1 MFLSQS
7 MSRAL
12 VPVLGLALA
21 TVGAPAA
28 TAAPATPLAPLHATG
43 VDEVAGRYIVVLKRP
58 DQGGPLVAA
67 EEALVGPLATARA
80 AGGTVRKEFTAA
92 IRGFS
97 ADLSDAAVTKLRE
110 DPRVAYVQTVRL
122 HQQDLGP
129 AAGGTQP
136 NAPWHLDR
144 IDQRQLPLNNTYN
157 YPDDA
162 AGVRV
167 YVLDSGVRAT
177 HTEFEGRAAG
187 VYTAISDGNGTNDCA
202 NHGTFVSSHVAG
214 KTYGAAK
221 KASIKAVRILHCN
234 GNASTEEIVDG
245 MNWTA
250 ANAVKPAV
258 ANMSIQSSGGNTDQA
273 MDDAARGMVDAGLL
287 LVLIA
292 GNFNKGDCRNSPK
305 DSRAIIMAA
314 STKTDARNT
323 GSNASSY
330 GSCVTAF
337 APGADVTGAGKDS
350 NSHVLTGWYGTSF
363 AAPLAAA
370 TVALALQKNA
380 GLTMAQ
386 AKDHIINTATTGA
399 LSNIGSGSPNRL
411 LYVDSGTPSPN
422 PTVTNPGNQTTVINT
437 AVSLQIQASDPQGDT
452 LAYTATG
459 LPTGLS
465 INSSSGLISGTPTAT
480 GTSSVTVTA
489 TDPGNSS
496 GSASFTWTVNPVGGG
511 CTPKQLVGNPGFE
524 NGTSPWTGDT
534 WTINSWPNQPAHS
547 GSRVSWI
554 LGYGYSVTET
564 IRQSIAIPSG
574 CQATLTFYLHID
586 TAETGS
592 TIYDRFSV
600 KVGNTTLATYSNRD
614 AAPGYV
620 ARSFNLSAYAGQTI
634 SLIFTGTE
642 NSSRQTSFTIDD
654 VTLNIS

>member
-1 MFLSQS
+1 

-12 VPVLGLALA
+12 VPVLGIALA
-21 TVGAPAA
+21 ALGAPAA
-28 TAAPATPLAPLHATG
+28 TATPATPLAPLYATG
-43 VDEVAGRYIVVLKRP
+43 VDEVTGRYIVVLKRP
-58 DQGGPLVAA
+58 DQGGPQVAA
-67 EEALVGPLATARA
+67 EEALAGPLATARA

-92 IRGFS
+92 LRGFS
-97 ADLSDAAVTKLRE
+97 ADLSDEAVTKLRK
-110 DPRVAYVQTVRL
+110 DPSVAYVQTVRV
-122 HQQDLGP
+122 HQQDVGP

-187 VYTAISDGNGTNDCA
+187 VYTAINDGNGTNDCA

-234 GNASTEEIVDG
+234 NSASTEEIVDG

-273 MDDAARGMVDAGLL
+273 MDDAAKGMVDAGLL

-363 AAPLAAA
+363 SAPLAAG

-380 GLTMAQ
+380 SLTMAQ

-399 LSNIGSGSPNRL
+399 LSNIGTGSPNRL
-411 LYVDSGTPSPN
+411 LYVESGTPSPN
-422 PTVTNPGNQTTVINT
+422 PTVNNPGNQTSTVGT
-437 AVSLQIQASDPQGDT
+437 AVSLQIQASDPQNET
-452 LAYTATG
+452 LTYSASG
-459 LPTGLS
+459 LPAGLS
-465 INSSSGLISGTPTAT
+465 INASSGLISGTPSAA
-480 GTSSVTVTA
+480 GTSSVSVTA
-489 TDPGNSS
+489 TDPGNNS

-511 CTPKQLVGNPGFE
+511 CAPKQLVGNPGFE

-534 WTINSWPNQPAHS
+534 WTINSFPQQPART
-547 GSRVSWI
+547 GTRVSW
-554 LGYGYSVTET
+554 LVGYGYSTTER
-564 IRQSIAIPSG
+564 ISQSIAIPSG
-574 CQATLTFYLHID
+574 CTATLSLYLHID
-586 TAETGS
+586 TAETGGVARDS
-592 TIYDRFSV
+592 MTVRI
-600 KVGNTTLATYSNRD
+600 GNTTLATYSNLN

-620 ARSFNLSAYAGQTI
+620 LRTFNVSAFAGQTVT
-634 SLIFTGTE
+634 LTFTGTE

-654 VTLNIS
+654 VALNIS